1 MFTGLIEGTGRVV
14 TAGETLSLET
24 GLSPELRPGDSL
36 AVDGSCLTV
45 ERLTGSTARFRVS
58 PETLR
63 RTVPL
68 TPGVRVNLER
78 PLVFSGRLHGHLVT
92 GHVDCTGTVA
102 SVRNQGRFALVE
114 ITCPSRWHE
123 LLVEKGSA
131 AVNGISLTVAD
142 LLPGAG
148 FSVAVIPE
156 TLDRTNAGLWKPGYR
171 VNIEFDIVGKY
182 LQRFFQ
188 QRSNGLREKLEQ
200 F

>member
-1 MFTGLIEGTGRVV
+1 MGRVAA
-14 TAGETLSLET
+14 AGENLSLET
-24 GLSPELRPGDSL
+24 DLSSELRPGDSL

-45 ERLTGSTARFRVS
+45 ERLSGSTAVFRVS
-58 PETLR
+58 PETMR

-68 TPGVRVNLER
+68 GPGARVNLER
-78 PLVFSGRLHGHLVT
+78 PLSLSARLHGHLVT
-92 GHVDCTGTVA
+92 GHVDCTGTVV
-102 SVRNQGRFALVE
+102 SVRRLGEFRRVE
-114 ITCPSRWHE
+114 ITCPSRWRG

-156 TLDRTNAGLWKPGYR
+156 TLERTNAGLWKPGHR

-182 LQRFFQ
+182 LRRFMETG
-188 QRSNGLREKLEQ
+188 SNGLRDKLEQ
-200 F
+200 L

>member
-1 MFTGLIEGTGRVV
+1 MFTGLIEGMGRVAA
-14 TAGETLSLET
+14 AGENLSLET
-24 GLSPELRPGDSL
+24 DLSSELRPGDSL

-45 ERLTGSTARFRVS
+45 ERLSGSTAVFRVS
-58 PETLR
+58 PETMR

-68 TPGVRVNLER
+68 GPGARVNLER
-78 PLVFSGRLHGHLVT
+78 PLSLSARLHGHLVT
-92 GHVDCTGTVA
+92 GHVDCTGTVV
-102 SVRNQGRFALVE
+102 SVRRLGEFRRVE
-114 ITCPSRWHE
+114 ITCPSRWRG

-156 TLDRTNAGLWKPGYR
+156 TLERTNAGLWKPGHR

-182 LQRFFQ
+182 LRRFMETG
-188 QRSNGLREKLEQ
+188 SNGLRDKLEQ
-200 F
+200 L

>member
-1 MFTGLIEGTGRVV
+1 MFTGLIEGIGKVL
-14 TAGETLSLET
+14 TAGEVLSLET
-24 GLSPELRPGDSL
+24 GLCPELSPGDSL

-45 ERLTGSTARFRVS
+45 DRVAGSTARFRVS

-63 RTVPL
+63 RTAPL
-68 TPGVRVNLER
+68 IPGARVNLER
-78 PLVFSGRLHGHLVT
+78 PLALSGRLHGHMVT

-102 SVRNQGRFALVE
+102 SVRSQGSFALVN
-114 ITCPSRWHE
+114 ITCPSRWHG

-131 AVNGISLTVAD
+131 AVNGISLTVAG

-148 FSVAVIPE
+148 FSVALIPE
-156 TLDRTNAGLWKPGYR
+156 TLSRTNAGLWKPGYR

-182 LQRFFQ
+182 LQRFLENNT
-188 QRSNGLREKLEQ
+188 RGLREKLEQ

>member
-1 MFTGLIEGTGRVV
+1 MFTGLIERVGRVAA
-14 TAGETLSLET
+14 AGETLSLET
-24 GLSPELRPGDSL
+24 DLSSELRPGDSL

-45 ERLTGSTARFRVS
+45 ERLSGSTAVFRVS
-58 PETLR
+58 PETMR

-68 TPGVRVNLER
+68 GPGARVNLER
-78 PLVFSGRLHGHLVT
+78 PLSLSARLHGHLVT
-92 GHVDCTGTVA
+92 GHVDCTGTVV
-102 SVRNQGRFALVE
+102 SVRRLGEFRRVE
-114 ITCPSRWHE
+114 IACPSRWHG

-156 TLDRTNAGLWKPGYR
+156 TLERTNAGLWKPGHR

-182 LQRFFQ
+182 LRRFMETG
-188 QRSNGLREKLEQ
+188 SNGLRDKLEQ
-200 F
+200 L